1 MFKLLRRFASKP
13 ERSPREAALRALEC
27 GSFLEAEHGLAALLE
42 LPDIPGHERAF
53 LLNKRGVALVSLGDR
68 ERAREQFVAALEASA
83 RLPSALTN
91 LGNLALERGDIE
103 QAVAYYEEALA
114 SDDTYAL
121 AHLNIA
127 AAYRRQGRISD
138 AVRSLRKAQRLE
150 GRFGWKPSKR
160 P

>member
-1 MFKLLRRFASKP
+1 MFKLWRRFASKP

-27 GSFLEAEHGLAALLE
+27 GSFLEAERGLAALLE
-42 LPDIPGHERAF
+42 LPGLPGHERAF
-53 LLNKRGVALVSLGDR
+53 LLNKRGVALVALGDR
-68 ERAREQFVAALEASA
+68 DRAREQFLAALDIAP

-91 LGNLALERGDIE
+91 LGNLALEQGEIAH
-103 QAVAYYEEALA
+103 AVRYYETAIA
-114 SDDTYAL
+114 SDDGYAL

-127 AAYRRQGRISD
+127 AAYRKLGRIGD

-150 GRFGWKPSKR
+150 GRFDWKLSKR